1 MKRKKAILIRV
12 GIVVTVVCC
21 LAGFSATAAA
31 AESTTSSTGATAT
44 TAVSED
50 TSTTEAAAQL
60 VTFIGTIIQA
70 LGGNEYVVQGADG
83 TITIDAG
90 PFWYKVLSLVVG
102 QNVTITG
109 ELDTG
114 KDGTSAAQLDVFT
127 VSDDKG
133 AVIATVREGSGRP
146 PWAGGPFK
154 NGVTPGHGVP
164 DNDPNEAPE
173 APDAD

>member
-154 NGVTPGHGVP
+154 NGATPGHGVP

>member
-83 TITIDAG
+83 TITI
-90 PFWYKVLSLVVG
+90 VVG

>member
-1 MKRKKAILIRV
+1 MKRKKAILIRL

-31 AESTTSSTGATAT
+31 AESTTSSAEATAT
-44 TAVSED
+44 TAVPEA
-50 TSTTEAAAQL
+50 TSTTEASAQL
-60 VTFIGTIIQA
+60 VTLIGTIIQA
-70 LGGNEYVVQGADG
+70 LGGNEYVLQGADG

-90 PFWYKVLSLVVG
+90 PIWYKLVSLVVG

-114 KDGTSAAQLDVFT
+114 KDGKSPAQVDVFS
-127 VSDDKG
+127 VADDQG
-133 AVIATVREGSGRP
+133 TVIAAVREGSGRP

-154 NGVTPGHGVP
+154 NGLTPGNGVP
-164 DNDPNEAPE
+164 DDDPNEA
-173 APDAD
+173 D

>member
-1 MKRKKAILIRV
+1 MKRNKAILIRV

-21 LAGFSATAAA
+21 LAGFAATAAA
-31 AESTTSSTGATAT
+31 AESTTPSTEAAATA
-44 TAVSED
+44 AVPEA
-50 TSTTEAAAQL
+50 TSTTEASAQL

-70 LGGNEYVVQGADG
+70 LGGNEYVLQGADG

-90 PFWYKVLSLVVG
+90 PIWYKLLSLVVG
-102 QNVTITG
+102 QNVTVTG

-114 KDGTSAAQLDVFT
+114 KDGTSPAQIDVFT
-127 VSDDKG
+127 VSDDTG

-154 NGVTPGHGVP
+154 NGVTPGNGVP
-164 DNDPNEAPE
+164 DDDPNEAPE
-173 APDAD
+173 QAEAD